1 MEAAVPAIT
10 AYEALN
16 LLRDGNA
23 RFAAGALEH
32 PRADTARRSETLA
45 AQHPFA
51 AVLACADSRCPP
63 EIIFDQ
69 GIGDLFVVR
78 VAGNV
83 VCPETLA
90 SLEYAVDHLGVRLI
104 VVLGHSHCG
113 AVAAALAAALARSA
127 SVGATDRSPAAS
139 QDEPLDQAVR
149 ENIWQAVAG
158 VLSGSALIAKCV
170 REVEVE
176 VHGAHYD
183 LATGAVE
190 WLGRH
195 RDETSLTTPR

>member
-1 MEAAVPAIT
+1 METGAAAIT

-16 LLRDGNA
+16 LLREGNA
-23 RFAAGALEH
+23 RFAAGAMEH
-32 PRADTARRSETLA
+32 PRADITRRSETLA

-51 AVLACADSRCPP
+51 AVLGCSDSRCPP

-69 GIGDLFVVR
+69 GLGDLFVVR

-90 SLEYAVDHLGVRLI
+90 SLEYAVGRRGVRLI
-104 VVLGHSHCG
+104 VVLGHAHCG
-113 AVAAALAAALARSA
+113 ALAAALAAALAQTA
-127 SVGATDRSPAAS
+127 SVGAGPSPRPEA
-139 QDEPLDQAVR
+139 LDQAVR
-149 ENIWQAVAG
+149 ENIWRAVAG
-158 VLSGSALIAKCV
+158 VLSGSALIAKRV

-176 VHGAHYD
+176 VHAAHYD
-183 LATGAVE
+183 LATGVVE

-195 RDETSLTTPR
+195 RDETSLTTPG

>member
-1 MEAAVPAIT
+1 MEAALASIT

-23 RFAAGALEH
+23 RFTAGAMEH
-32 PRADTARRSETLA
+32 PRADPGRRSETLA

-51 AVLACADSRCPP
+51 AVLACSDSRCPP

-69 GIGDLFVVR
+69 GLGDLYVVR

-90 SLEYAVDHLGVRLI
+90 SLEYAVERRGVRLI

-113 AVAAALAAALARSA
+113 AVEARLGG
-127 SVGATDRSPAAS
+127 GAPA
-139 QDEPLDQAVR
+139 EVLDHAVR

-158 VLSGSALIAKCV
+158 VLGGSAMIANRV

-183 LATGAVE
+183 LATGVVK

-195 RDETSLTTPR
+195 HDETSLTTPV